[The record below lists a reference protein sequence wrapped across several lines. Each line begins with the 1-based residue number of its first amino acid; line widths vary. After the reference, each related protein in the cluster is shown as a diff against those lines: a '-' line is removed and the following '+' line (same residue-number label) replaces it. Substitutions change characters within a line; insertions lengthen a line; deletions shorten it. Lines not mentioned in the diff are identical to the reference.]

1 MKISIPKLNAMI
13 RYFATYTN
21 PELLGKK
28 KLMKLFYFSDFTHVK
43 NYASP
48 ITYDNY
54 VHLEHGPIPSTIMNL
69 VSAVEND
76 SDNSLL
82 SDSMSVITKESSYLK
97 QIVTLSKFSNKD
109 SEYFSRSELRV
120 LKDVCTRFAD
130 KNGKFIEEAS
140 HRDSAWSETEELEN
154 IPYILAVGDDDCKV
168 TEEDIKFA
176 VAVFN
181 K

>member
-1 MKISIPKLNAMI
+1 MKISIPKLKAMM
-13 RYFATYTN
+13 RYFATFTD
-21 PELLGKK
+21 PQLLGKK

-76 SDNSLL
+76 PDNSLL
-82 SDSMSVITKESSYLK
+82 SDSISVITRDGSYLK
-97 QIVTLSKFSNKD
+97 QIVTSSKFSDRD
-109 SEYFSRSELRV
+109 SEYFSKSELRI
-120 LKDVCTRFAD
+120 LKDVCARFKD

-176 VAVFN
+176 VEAFN